1 MSDDDV
7 HQSHDKLFK
16 VGFSDTGNAA
26 ALLRAELPQAVSSL
40 IDWEHLRLESGTFI
54 DSHYRHTQSDLLY
67 SAPFEGSE
75 CLIYILFE
83 HQTTRDPLLSLRL
96 LRYMVRIWESFT
108 TAHPKTVKLPVVLP
122 VVLTQN
128 AEVWS
133 IDSRFSSMLDL
144 PDGFSPELRDYF
156 PDFRFRLLQLAEM
169 PFESIRGTPAGILI
183 LRTMKAE
190 RLARLLDAA
199 VWDESLLA
207 QIPRETFELL
217 LRYILAADID
227 KDSFESK
234 IKSIGDAKTRLS
246 AMTLAQQY
254 RQEGLEKGLEKG
266 LVKGLEKGRQEDVI
280 EALQIR
286 FGQLPESAKE
296 AVVAVTGEVELR
308 RLLRAAIQV
317 ESLETFLREV

>member
-1 MSDDDV
+1 MSDNEV

-26 ALLRAELPQAVSSL
+26 ALLRAELPEAIASR
-40 IDWEHLRLESGTFI
+40 IDWEHLRLQPGTFI
-54 DSHYRHTQSDLLY
+54 DSQFRHTQSDLLY
-67 SAPFEGSE
+67 SVPLEASE

-83 HQTTRDPLLSLRL
+83 HQTTRDPFLSLRL
-96 LRYMVRIWESFT
+96 LRYMVRIWEGFT
-108 TAHPKTVKLPVVLP
+108 AAHPKTVKLPVVLP

-133 IDSRFSSMLDL
+133 INSRFSSMLDL
-144 PDGFSPELRDYF
+144 PHGFSPELLDYF
-156 PDFRFRLLQLAEM
+156 PDFSFRLLQLAEM

-199 VWDESLLA
+199 VWDEALLA
-207 QIPRETFELL
+207 QIPRDTFELL

-234 IKSIGDAKTRLS
+234 IKAIADSETRLN

-254 RQEGLEKGLEKG
+254 RQEGLEKGL
-266 LVKGLEKGRQEDVI
+266 VKGRQEDVI

-286 FGQLPESAKE
+286 FGQLPESLKE
-296 AVVAVTGEVELR
+296 SVLAVTGEVELR
-308 RLLRAAIQV
+308 RLLRAAIQA
-317 ESLETFLREV
+317 ESLEAFPGEV